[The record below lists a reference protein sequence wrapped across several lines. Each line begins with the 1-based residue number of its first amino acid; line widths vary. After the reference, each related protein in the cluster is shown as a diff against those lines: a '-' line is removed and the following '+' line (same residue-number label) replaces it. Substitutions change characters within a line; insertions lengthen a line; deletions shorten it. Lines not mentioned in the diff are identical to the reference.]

1 MAKKSKIEKEKL
13 SLDEEMLMWTSYR
26 YCIGRKTYVTS
37 LASYIGQKYYNLLS
51 DERAEF
57 TSKDIK
63 ECISDCLRFGALSI
77 KYDGTVS
84 NNERDAL
91 SDLLAW
97 FNENVSSKE
106 DLANIDYISCY
117 KDSYKEGEPKKFHT
131 AKTSNFNFE
140 VFESDYSDL
149 IVWHNLSSLFDK
161 KNHKLI
167 TVNYDNK
174 EKTIECFQVW
184 DKCFTDHPTEK
195 NCLKEIPW
203 KYQKRWVSVENYL
216 SFGERAGYLNEEFI
230 IKIEDAN

>member
-1 MAKKSKIEKEKL
+1 MAKKNKIEKEKI

-37 LASYIGQKYYNLLS
+37 LASYIGKKYYNLLS
-51 DERAEF
+51 DERSEF

-63 ECISDCLRFGALSI
+63 ECINDCLRFGALSI
-77 KYDGTVS
+77 KYEGSVS
-84 NNERDAL
+84 NNERDGL
-91 SDLLAW
+91 SDLLTW

-117 KDSYKEGEPKKFHT
+117 KDSYKEGEPKKYYT
-131 AKTSNFNFE
+131 AKTNRFNFE
-140 VFESDYSDL
+140 VYESDYSDL

-161 KNHKLI
+161 KKHKLI
-167 TVNYDNK
+167 TVNYDNE

-184 DKCFTDHPTEK
+184 DKCFTEHPTEK

-216 SFGERAGYLNEEFI
+216 LFGERAGYLNEEFI